1 MIYESSVTRYIIADM
16 YEKDTSSEARKVLID
31 RYRMMPTTVKV
42 GLIFDACRTGKM
54 LAMAGIKWL
63 YPNVSETKA
72 WHLWAKGHL
81 GEKLF
86 KDVYGLSSDE

>member
-1 MIYESSVTRYIIADM
+1 M
-16 YEKDTSSEARKVLID
+16 YEKDTSPEARKVLID

-42 GLIFDACRTGKM
+42 GLIFDACQTGKM
-54 LAMAGIKWL
+54 LAMAGIKRL
-63 YPNVSETKA
+63 HPNVSETEA

-86 KDVYGLSSDE
+86 KDVYGSSSDE